1 MFVCYVV
8 PIIESISVEALS
20 LTLLSVNIVL
30 LTDGGQMVDS
40 YAVRLQYLATSP
52 SLSHIDVYVCFRLS

>member
-20 LTLLSVNIVL
+20 LTLLSVNVVL

-40 YAVRLQYLATSP
+40 YAVRSQFLPL
-52 SLSHIDVYVCFRLS
+52 LHLFHI